1 MSLKYYTGIIAVFLI
16 LLCISP
22 NRPDAAEQVYLVT
35 EVHDADTVSIK
46 VKSLAGFPLKTE
58 RLRLIG
64 IDAPELRQEP
74 WGRRAKRAFKK
85 MLAETDWV
93 VRVEFDV
100 EQRDQYGRLLG
111 YLWKKD
117 GRMINERLLEEGFAV
132 LYTVPPNVKYA
143 ERFVQAQK
151 RAQALGK
158 GIWGRDGL
166 SESPSEW
173 RKAHPR
179 SREQ

>member
-1 MSLKYYTGIIAVFLI
+1 MSLKYYTGIVTVFLI
-16 LLCISP
+16 LLCVCP

-64 IDAPELRQEP
+64 IDAPELKQEP
-74 WGRRAKRAFKK
+74 WGRRAKRTFKK

-111 YLWKKD
+111 YL
-117 GRMINERLLEEGFAV
+117 
-132 LYTVPPNVKYA
+132 
-143 ERFVQAQK
+143 
-151 RAQALGK
+151 
-158 GIWGRDGL
+158 
-166 SESPSEW
+166 
-173 RKAHPR
+173 
-179 SREQ
+179 